1 MAARMRQM
9 IVVATTL
16 AISHLVE
23 VTVLFFEERIG
34 GKKPSRVYSVIP
46 EEKFLVCHL
55 FFLVID

>member
-55 FFLVID
+55 FF